1 VPATVYDAQDHDIW
15 PDPADRPPPAMREEI
30 RRIARDEVTAEDVEA
45 SGLTFAPWFC
55 RFYLAQGIVR
65 ARMDA
70 AKTEPKVEPRP
81 APASEFAELQALRK
95 RIAKLEQGLLT
106 ENGWFIKAVGT
117 ALGEVHG
124 ELEGRLKTLEDR
136 EPVPVPLPMLDQQ
149 DRPVLRYAGLWNTA
163 KSYGPGDLVTCNGAG
178 WIAMSA
184 MAAGVKPGD
193 GPTGW
198 RLAVKSDTASVR
210 SIVRDEVRK
219 QLRERT

>member
-65 ARMDA
+65 ARMDT
-70 AKTEPKVEPRP
+70 AKTEPRQ
-81 APASEFAELQALRK
+81 APAAEPAELQALRK

-106 ENGWFIKAVGT
+106 EGGWFVKAVGT
-117 ALGEVHG
+117 AIG
-124 ELEGRLKTLEDR
+124 EDR
-136 EPVPVPLPMLDQQ
+136 EPVPLPVPDWNNPT
-149 DRPVLRYAGLWNTA
+149 VHYCGLWNA
-163 KSYGPGDLVTCNGAG
+163 KHLYGPGALVTYNGAG

-184 MAAGVKPGD
+184 MAAGVRPGD
-193 GPTGW
+193 GETGW
-198 RLAVKSDTASVR
+198 RLAVKSDTSALR
-210 SIVRDEVRK
+210 SIVKDEVRK
-219 QLRERT
+219 HLRERS